1 MLETMTLPSHSPTP
15 TQTPATWT
23 LASDP
28 VAEAELQQ
36 QLRETRELESLSC
49 CIDMPEDDAD
59 DATYDAQ
66 DTNEDADDDD
76 AKLSTHTIVNV
87 PHCPNILIMNNP
99 TIPSNC
105 ETKSNNC
112 QEKNSVRDQKNILV
126 TSSCPQ
132 SNHVPFPLFCYFPSP
147 LLKLIKPSQT
157 RDKLRKKKERIPARK
172 LLYYTKVSILLKG
185 CRIFSPRNKVNN
197 KLFLCEKQETFALS
211 FSTEIKYFSFLI
223 QIFYVRKWVTTDNA
237 FTLASSILTLAGS

>member
-28 VAEAELQQ
+28 VVEAELQQ

-49 CIDMPEDDAD
+49 CIDLPEDDAD

-112 QEKNSVRDQKNILV
+112 QEKISVRDQKNILV

-172 LLYYTKVSILLKG
+172 LLYYTKEMGYYRQCFHPRFKYPHSCWELIQCRGSDFLLVFIGLLNILLLQFVLVVLMF
-185 CRIFSPRNKVNN
+185 FSQEEINN
-197 KLFLCEKQETFALS
+197 N
-211 FSTEIKYFSFLI
+211 
-223 QIFYVRKWVTTDNA
+223 FYEQ
-237 FTLASSILTLAGS
+237 